1 MLFLFLELAVYYY
14 YYEGPPLM
22 PLLPRGTLNFL
33 GAAWYCYYYCLSL
46 VDLYEDLLII
56 QD

>member
-1 MLFLFLELAVYYY
+1 MLFLFLELAVYY